1 MATAHQDGGRD
12 GRPPEGVNW
21 GEDTKQAHPEYPNV
35 EEKPPGWHNKRTD
48 ADEIRRRF
56 GIAAFED
63 NYEFRPYP
71 DCLVHET
78 ATEDRGTSQVGGTNW
93 LATGEKGS
101 GKSTWGLY
109 WATRLME
116 VNNEAV
122 VWRGSSSRSEWLPFK
137 PWTRLFLPAN
147 AESSASWKP
156 RDIRADIDG
165 DDADLEEVVREVI
178 YYEDPRDINEQL
190 EPGTF
195 NVVYPDPSFSG
206 CAEIVAESDYME
218 QPVEWVPKWEADQG
232 DATPLIHWWF
242 AWSIAKVEYGPYDW
256 VSLLF
261 DETADWVPQSA
272 RADQHETF
280 AKIGALR
287 RVLADSRKFYF
298 SLYFLAHHEE
308 NLHSKIRR
316 TIQWRISMPDGTANP
331 AQENNDRPPVGFN
344 AIPMIRDQLSRRP
357 VGNLIFWNET
367 SFNKVRWDEIAEFP
381 EDERRWLKISLSR
394 DHARARSGVEATGG
408 EGGEP
413 ADD

>member
-1 MATAHQDGGRD
+1 
-12 GRPPEGVNW
+12 
-21 GEDTKQAHPEYPNV
+21 
-35 EEKPPGWHNKRTD
+35 
-48 ADEIRRRF
+48 
-56 GIAAFED
+56 
-63 NYEFRPYP
+63 
-71 DCLVHET
+71 
-78 ATEDRGTSQVGGTNW
+78 
-93 LATGEKGS
+93 
-101 GKSTWGLY
+101 
-109 WATRLME
+109 ME

-147 AESSASWKP
+147 AASSASWQP

-195 NVVYPDPSFSG
+195 NVVYPEPSFSG

-232 DATPLIHWWF
+232 DATTLIHWWF

-272 RADQHETF
+272 RAEQHETF

-298 SLYFLAHHEE
+298 SLYFLAHNEE

-344 AIPMIRDQLSRRP
+344 AIPMIRDQLSR
-357 VGNLIFWNET
+357 
-367 SFNKVRWDEIAEFP
+367 
-381 EDERRWLKISLSR
+381 
-394 DHARARSGVEATGG
+394 
-408 EGGEP
+408 
-413 ADD
+413 

>member
-1 MATAHQDGGRD
+1 M
-12 GRPPEGVNW
+12 
-21 GEDTKQAHPEYPNV
+21 
-35 EEKPPGWHNKRTD
+35 
-48 ADEIRRRF
+48 
-56 GIAAFED
+56 
-63 NYEFRPYP
+63 
-71 DCLVHET
+71 
-78 ATEDRGTSQVGGTNW
+78 
-93 LATGEKGS
+93 
-101 GKSTWGLY
+101 
-109 WATRLME
+109 
-116 VNNEAV
+116 
-122 VWRGSSSRSEWLPFK
+122 
-137 PWTRLFLPAN
+137 
-147 AESSASWKP
+147 
-156 RDIRADIDG
+156 
-165 DDADLEEVVREVI
+165 I

-394 DHARARSGVEATGG
+394 EHARARSGVEATGG